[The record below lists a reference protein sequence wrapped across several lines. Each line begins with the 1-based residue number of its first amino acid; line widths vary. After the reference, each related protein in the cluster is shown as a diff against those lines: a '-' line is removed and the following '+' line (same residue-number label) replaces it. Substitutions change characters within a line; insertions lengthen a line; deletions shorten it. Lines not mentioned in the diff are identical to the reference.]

1 MDRNSIL
8 AIVLISLL
16 ILGYM
21 FYSSSNFKEKEAIK
35 KADSTV
41 VKSDKDSN
49 DDNLFDSTSDTNNDT
64 NSIAK
69 TNSTAKQIKN
79 KIDYGEF
86 QPFTNG
92 TRQVLTIETDKYIAK
107 FSNKG
112 ADLISW
118 ELKDFKK
125 WDGVPTQLIKDR
137 KGELFLEFPSNKGV
151 DIDTRNLYFNFDT
164 EKTKVEIKGNNE
176 FLLTATLEV
185 APGKSIIKKFKFS
198 GDKYAFETGVA
209 INNMD
214 DYIPRGYLYRWTNG
228 LAYQEKNSV
237 DESSEAHA
245 LVQMNGD
252 VENLNATD
260 DKKKVSY
267 TGKID
272 FIATKLKYFGAA
284 IKPKDFDGTID
295 MSTKSIAY
303 PKTKG
308 MVEKYDL
315 TIRVPYRG
323 GQASQEYLIY
333 IGPLKLD
340 YVESY
345 GLNRMLNLGWWGI
358 RHIGEY
364 VMMPIFKAVHYFIP
378 SWGITII
385 VFSIFIK
392 LALYPLSI
400 TQMKNAQ
407 KMKILAPEVTKIR
420 EKYKDE
426 PQVQQKQMM
435 GLYSQYGVNPA
446 SGCLPMLLQMPILY
460 SLWTLFKTNIDL
472 RQSDF
477 IWWIHDLSTPDTLV
491 HFGTSILGISSISGL
506 ALAMGISMF
515 IQQKLTISDPKQKA
529 MVYAMPFMFTFLFS
543 SFPAGLNLYYFMF
556 NVLGIGQQ
564 LYINNYSKDK
574 VTSIHDMKKVE
585 KKKGWL
591 AKKMEEAQAVA
602 ETQGKLG
609 PGGKKRKAQNPVNP
623 NHRKKK
629 K

>member
-16 ILGYM
+16 IIGYM
-21 FYSSSNFKEKEAIK
+21 FYSSINYKEKEEIK

-41 VKSDKDSN
+41 VKSDKDSS
-49 DDNLFDSTSDTNNDT
+49 DDKLFDSPSETNSDTT
-64 NSIAK
+64 NIAK
-69 TNSTAKQIKN
+69 NNNTTNTSKKELN
-79 KIDYGEF
+79 YGAF
-86 QPFTNG
+86 QPFTIGN
-92 TRQVLTIETDKYIAK
+92 RQVITIETDKYIAK

-118 ELKDFKK
+118 QLKDYKK

-137 KGELFLEFPSNKGV
+137 KGELFLEFPSNNGT
-151 DIDTRNLYFNFDT
+151 DIDSRNLFYSFDT
-164 EKTKVEIKGNNE
+164 EKTKVELKGDEE

-198 GDKYAFETGVA
+198 GNKYAFETGVA

-260 DKKKVSY
+260 DKKRVSY

-272 FIATKLKYFGAA
+272 FVATKLKYFGAA

-323 GQASQEYLIY
+323 GQKSQEFLVY

-529 MVYAMPFMFTFLFS
+529 MVYVMPFMFTFLFS

-564 LYINNYSKDK
+564 LYINNFSKDK
-574 VTSIHDMKKVE
+574 VTSIHDMKKVD

-602 ETQGKLG
+602 EAQGKLG
-609 PGGKKRKAQNPVNP
+609 TGGKKRKAQNPVNP
-623 NHRKKK
+623 NHRMSG
-629 K
+629 

>member
-1 MDRNSIL
+1 
-8 AIVLISLL
+8 
-16 ILGYM
+16 M
-21 FYSSSNFKEKEAIK
+21 FYSSINYKEKEEIK

-41 VKSDKDSN
+41 VKSDKDSS
-49 DDNLFDSTSDTNNDT
+49 DDKLFDSPSETNSDTT
-64 NSIAK
+64 NIAK
-69 TNSTAKQIKN
+69 NNNTTNTSKKELN
-79 KIDYGEF
+79 YGAF
-86 QPFTNG
+86 QPFTIGN
-92 TRQVLTIETDKYIAK
+92 RQVITIETDKYIAK

-118 ELKDFKK
+118 QLKDYKK

-137 KGELFLEFPSNKGV
+137 KGELFLEFPSNNGT
-151 DIDTRNLYFNFDT
+151 DIDSRNLFYSFDT
-164 EKTKVEIKGNNE
+164 EKTKVELKGDEE

-198 GDKYAFETGVA
+198 GNKYAFETGVA

-272 FIATKLKYFGAA
+272 FVATKLKYFGAA

-323 GQASQEYLIY
+323 GQKSQEFLVY

-529 MVYAMPFMFTFLFS
+529 MVYVMPFMFTFLFS

-564 LYINNYSKDK
+564 LYINNFSKDK
-574 VTSIHDMKKVE
+574 VTSIHDMKKVD

-609 PGGKKRKAQNPVNP
+609 AGGKKRKSQNPVNP